1 MPRPVKFFYDLLS
14 THSRALYMFFEATKI
29 PYDPIPVT
37 KDLIHITARAISDD
51 PRADLEPYVTQI
63 LSPEAPK
70 PAATPAEGE
79 IFENTQENT
88 VSTILYQLYFTI
100 PACVSCNHR
109 QHDFETSKLPG
120 NLHLACGPLLEL
132 DYDESIARAQRIF
145 KDIYPEEEF
154 LPRAPDPEQIIIG
167 DEEDQQQP
175 GAGAGPGQQ
184 PEKEEPKDKVESG
197 RECRE
202 SESQSSS
209 VPVTP
214 SGGVPS
220 ENALEAKED
229 EVASVEKAEE
239 CVEQK

>member
-1 MPRPVKFFYDLLS
+1 MKLPPVEGHEDG
-14 THSRALYMFFEATKI
+14 ATIIQLAHFSGTCPKEI
-29 PYDPIPVT
+29 Y
-37 KDLIHITARAISDD
+37 LIHITTRAISDD

-63 LSPEAPK
+63 LSPDAPK
-70 PAATPAEGE
+70 PAPTPAEGE

-100 PACVSCNHR
+100 PTCVSCS
-109 QHDFETSKLPG
+109 TSSPKLPR

-132 DYDESIARAQRIF
+132 DYDESIACAQRIF
-145 KDIYPEEEF
+145 KEIYPEEEF

-167 DEEDQQQP
+167 DEEDQQQ
-175 GAGAGPGQQ
+175 Q
-184 PEKEEPKDKVESG
+184 PEQSEAKEEPKVDKVESG

-214 SGGVPS
+214 SGVAAPPS
-220 ENALEAKED
+220 EDVAQEAKED
-229 EVASVEKAEE
+229 EAVEKAEE

>member
-1 MPRPVKFFYDLLS
+1 M
-14 THSRALYMFFEATKI
+14 
-29 PYDPIPVT
+29 
-37 KDLIHITARAISDD
+37 IHITARAISND

-63 LSPEAPK
+63 LSHEAPK
-70 PAATPAEGE
+70 PAPTPAEGE

-100 PACVSCNHR
+100 PACVSCAN
-109 QHDFETSKLPG
+109 SSPKLPH

-145 KDIYPEEEF
+145 KEIYPEEEF

-167 DEEDQQQP
+167 DEEDQQQ
-175 GAGAGPGQQ
+175 Q
-184 PEKEEPKDKVESG
+184 PEKTAQEEPKQDKVESG

-214 SGGVPS
+214 SGGVPAPPS
-220 ENALEAKED
+220 EDALEAKED
-229 EVASVEKAEE
+229 EVAAVEKAEE

>member
-1 MPRPVKFFYDLLS
+1 MKLPPVEGHEDG
-14 THSRALYMFFEATKI
+14 ATIIQLAHFSGTCPKEI
-29 PYDPIPVT
+29 Y
-37 KDLIHITARAISDD
+37 LIHITARAISDD

-63 LSPEAPK
+63 LSHEAPK
-70 PAATPAEGE
+70 PAPTPAEGE

-88 VSTILYQLYFTI
+88 ISTILYQLYFTI
-100 PACVSCNHR
+100 PACVSCAN
-109 QHDFETSKLPG
+109 SSPKLPR

-167 DEEDQQQP
+167 DEEDQQQ
-175 GAGAGPGQQ
+175 Q
-184 PEKEEPKDKVESG
+184 PEKTTQEEPKQDKVESG

-220 ENALEAKED
+220 SEDALEAKED
-229 EVASVEKAEE
+229 EVAAVEKAEE